1 MGWRGFPGKR
11 WAPIR
16 EGITTTARSGWRTS
30 NGNPS
35 IRTAGYHPRVS
46 EDATRSSLAPRRA
59 GLGSKPAAVLLVV
72 AVLGAAALGAIRRAR
87 DPLYPAR
94 WIGHFPAAA
103 RAEPAE
109 VAFVRE
115 FDLDRPLESP
125 CLEAEGDQE
134 WSVTLDGRPAGSGRG
149 PGARRFDLAA
159 PLAAGSHVLVAVVRH
174 SAGVASIRLRLRDDA
189 GKGTGV
195 VTGRGWGADDD
206 ASRVRD
212 RGRKGARYRAMVW
225 GRPPL
230 SSWSASSVTRS
241 LSVNG
246 GSSIDAE
253 SSRIPSR
260 AEAQ

>member
-35 IRTAGYHPRVS
+35 VPGAGYHPRVS
-46 EDATRSSLAPRRA
+46 GRATRSSPSPLRT
-59 GLGSKPAAVLLVV
+59 LVGSR
-72 AVLGAAALGAIRRAR
+72 AAALVVLVAVIGALALGAGRRAR
-87 DPLYPAR
+87 DPLRPAQ
-94 WIGHFPAAA
+94 WIGFWPAAA
-103 RAEPAE
+103 RAEPAM

-115 FDLDRPLESP
+115 VDLASAFESP
-125 CLEAEGDQE
+125 RLEAEGDLD
-134 WSVTLDGRPAGSGRG
+134 WSVTLDGKTVGSGHG
-149 PGARRFDLAA
+149 PGARRFDLEG
-159 PLAAGSHVLVAVVRH
+159 PLAAGRHVLVALVRH
-174 SAGVASIRLRLRDDA
+174 PTGVASIRLRLSDAA
-189 GKGTGV
+189 GKGIGV

-241 LSVNG
+241 LTRNG

-260 AEAQ
+260 AETQ